1 MPHDYFTIGA
11 KIVAAVAALTGL
23 AYVAWICY
31 RTQTEINTLEASANA
46 PKPIDPF
53 NL

>member
-23 AYVAWICY
+23 AYVAWNEAKKIQDAAIAACKL
-31 RTQTEINTLEASANA
+31 RTA
-46 PKPIDPF
+46 
-53 NL
+53 